1 MGLVK
6 LVDLIR
12 KPLTQGLQKVVRRSE
27 EVVVERFQWQNIY
40 HSPVE
45 IRLEKEDRGLLAVEV
60 P

>member
-1 MGLVK
+1 MGLIE

-27 EVVVERFQWQNIY
+27 EVVVKRFQRQNIN
-40 HSPVE
+40 HPPVE
-45 IRLEKEDRGLLAVEV
+45 VRLEEEDWWLLTVEV